1 MRTAYFDCYQGA
13 TEAMLLGALV
23 DAGGDLE
30 RLRDDLQALGA
41 GTVTVTA
48 AKVQE
53 RGLAV
58 SRVAIKAKDDAI
70 RREMREVAT
79 VILKSRLAKPVQ
91 ERTLRVFHRLA
102 VALGRLQD
110 RAPEHVVLNEAGSL
124 AAIATVASF
133 VLLLDQLGLAQLSCS
148 ALPLGSGTVKGPEG
162 LMPVP
167 APVVV
172 ELLAGIPVYDNG
184 ESGETLTPLAAAML
198 STLIKD
204 FGRMPAM
211 RLASQGWGAGSGK
224 APSLCRVLLSQ
235 EATGEGEVRETIGVV
250 ETNIDD
256 ANPQFYE
263 YVIER
268 LFAAGA
274 VDVFLTPVIMKR
286 GRPGIKLTALVFPE
300 KQEAITEIIFAE
312 TPSIGVRTYV
322 TERRV
327 LDREILSVKTDF
339 GPIRVKVARQMGTVT
354 NLMPEFKDCV
364 SAAKKQGVPLKVVWQ
379 ATLAQALQQTGSAG

>member
-13 TEAMLLGALV
+13 TEAMLLGALL
-23 DAGGDLE
+23 DAGADLE
-30 RLRDDLQALGA
+30 RLRDDLHALGSGA
-41 GTVTVTA
+41 VTVTVT
-48 AKVQE
+48 KVQE

-58 SRVAIKAKDDAI
+58 SRVTIKAKDDAI
-70 RREMREVAT
+70 RREMREVAA
-79 VILKSRLAKPVQ
+79 VILKSRLSKPVQ

-102 VALGRLQD
+102 VAWGCLRD
-110 RAPEHVVLNEAGSL
+110 MAPEHVVMDEAGSL
-124 AAIATVASF
+124 TAIATVAAF
-133 VLLLDQLGLAQLSCS
+133 VLLLDQLGLGQLSCS
-148 ALPLGSGTVKGPEG
+148 ALPIGSGTVKGPEG

-184 ESGETLTPLAAAML
+184 ESGEQLSTLAAAML
-198 STLIKD
+198 STLIKE

-211 RLASQGWGAGSGK
+211 RLASQGWGAGTGK
-224 APSLCRVLLSQ
+224 QPALCRVLMSA
-235 EATGEGEVRETIGVV
+235 ESSSEGETRENIGVV

-263 YVIER
+263 YVIDR

-274 VDVFLTPVIMKR
+274 ADVFLTPIIMKR
-286 GRPGIKLTALVFPE
+286 GRPGIKLTALVAPE
-300 KQEAITEIIFAE
+300 KQAAITDIIFAE
-312 TPSIGVRTYV
+312 TPSIGVRTYL

-379 ATLAQALQQTGSAG
+379 TTLAQALQQTGHAG